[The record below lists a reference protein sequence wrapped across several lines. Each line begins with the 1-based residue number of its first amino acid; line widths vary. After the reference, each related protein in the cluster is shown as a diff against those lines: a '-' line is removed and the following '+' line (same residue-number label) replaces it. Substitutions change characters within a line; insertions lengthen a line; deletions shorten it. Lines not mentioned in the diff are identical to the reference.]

1 MMIINLKLSKLSFS
15 LFSDSR
21 GLFCYVKSIII
32 SERIPSIVFARNF
45 PVVRFLCWTVKRQ
58 ARNSIQYFILRRVF
72 LKDAPTS
79 FSNLALVQIQIKKSR
94 VNIIQVAL
102 SKMMENY
109 RQFIFTRELWSR
121 TISDH
126 VHWKVC
132 EVNNLALDRCA

>member
-1 MMIINLKLSKLSFS
+1 M
-15 LFSDSR
+15 
-21 GLFCYVKSIII
+21 
-32 SERIPSIVFARNF
+32 
-45 PVVRFLCWTVKRQ
+45 KRQ

-79 FSNLALVQIQIKKSR
+79 FRNLALVQIQIKKSR
-94 VNIIQVAL
+94 VNIIQVAV

-109 RQFIFTRELWSR
+109 RQFIFTRELCLR

-132 EVNNLALDRCA
+132 EVNNLALDRCAKYVALAYFA